1 VCWNAERTA
10 IVRDAGAVKEGERV
24 HVKLE
29 RGELDCTVDGS
40 GPPAAGSGQQE

>member
-1 VCWNAERTA
+1 V

-29 RGELDCTVDGS
+29 RGELQCDVTGHGDTKTRS
-40 GPPAAGSGQQE
+40 KTN